1 MAKKVAVILSGCGY
15 LDGAEI
21 RESVLTLLELDRAGA
36 EVSIFAPNE
45 LAFHTVNHLKAEPE
59 GDARNIM
66 VEAARIARGKI
77 SPLGE
82 LDQIKFDALV
92 FPGGFGVAKNLCT
105 FAFKGPEGIVTPA
118 VQSVIESFYSA
129 GKPIGAICIAPALI
143 ALALKNKGIELTIGN
158 DEGTASALTSL
169 GAVHKNCAPNEIAVD
184 LKNKVVSTP
193 AYMYDDAPL
202 AKIADGIAACI
213 KKVVELA

>member
-1 MAKKVAVILSGCGY
+1 MAKKVAVVLSGCGY

-21 RESVLTLLELDRAGA
+21 RESVLTLLELDRNGA
-36 EVSIFAPNE
+36 QVEIFAPDE
-45 LAFHTVNHLKAEPE
+45 LAYHTINHKQGEPE
-59 GDARNIM
+59 GEARNIL
-66 VEAARIARGKI
+66 VESARIARGKVT
-77 SPLGE
+77 PLGE
-82 LDQIKFDALV
+82 LDHTKFDALV

-105 FAFKGPEGIVTPA
+105 FAFKGPEAIVTPA
-118 VQSVIESFYSA
+118 VQSVIEQFYSA
-129 GKPIGAICIAPALI
+129 AKPIGALCIAPALI
-143 ALALKNKGIELTIGN
+143 ALALKDKGIELTIGN
-158 DEGTASALTSL
+158 DEGTASALKTL

-184 LKNKVVSTP
+184 MKNKIVSTP